1 MATKKVFV
9 VFVLPVIFSLV
20 FGSAVMADILQK
32 PDRELNMW
40 PISSSEGFSSEGL
53 SSQISPI
60 EIIGLSKQYSTSEPI
75 EIQVKIDDSSFDC
88 GDLYVTIYSAGRN
101 DVITQSGFLE
111 QCFEQGSTILPV
123 GDEFSKII
131 DTPGSYEIVAQM
143 VSKKLMNIST
153 SEVFT
158 IN

>member
-1 MATKKVFV
+1 MVTKKVFV
-9 VFVLPVIFSLV
+9 VFVFPVIFSLI

-40 PISSSEGFSSEGL
+40 PISSSEGFSNNYD
-53 SSQISPI
+53 PI

-75 EIQVKIDDSSFDC
+75 EIQVKINDSSFDC
-88 GDLYVTIYSAGRN
+88 GDLYVTIYSSEKN
-101 DVITQSGFLE
+101 DVITQSGFFE

-123 GDEFSKII
+123 GDEFSKVI
-131 DTPGSYEIVAQM
+131 DSSGTYEIVAEM

-158 IN
+158 IK

>member
-1 MATKKVFV
+1 MTTKKILV
-9 VFVLPVIFSLV
+9 VFVLPAIFSLI
-20 FGSAVMADILQK
+20 FGSAVMAEILQK

-40 PISSSEGFSSEGL
+40 PVSSSEGFSNNPD
-53 SSQISPI
+53 PI
-60 EIIGLSKQYSTSEPI
+60 EIIGLSKQYSTSESI
-75 EIQVKIDDSSFDC
+75 EIQVKIGDSSFDC
-88 GDLYVTIYSAGRN
+88 GDLYVTIYSSGKN
-101 DVITQSGFLE
+101 NVITQSGFLE

-123 GDEFSKII
+123 GDKFSIVI
-131 DTPGSYEIVAQM
+131 DTTGSYEIVAEM